1 MQETEQQ
8 ISQPRR
14 GGVYILYSQNRLAYV
29 GQTDHFRQR
38 LLHHARAKR
47 FEIGKIA
54 FKPIE
59 DRSERLATE
68 RELIQSLQPAYNC
81 QRQQPRDSQG
91 RFMKEQS

>member
-1 MQETEQQ
+1 MKQQ
-8 ISQPRR
+8 QVNQKRR
-14 GGVYILYSQNRLAYV
+14 SGVYILCQRNKAVYV
-29 GQTDHFRQR
+29 GQTDHFRER
-38 LLHHARAKR
+38 IRHHAWAKR
-47 FEIGKIA
+47 FNIGRIW